1 MDSVLK
7 TKDIV
12 KKYGDRTV
20 LNKINM
26 NINKGDIYGFIGKN
40 GAGKTTFMRVIL
52 SLTARNDGEVEFF
65 DKKNIEEVGLK
76 VGSLIEAPGLY
87 KNASAY
93 ENLKRFS
100 ILYGA
105 DESKIN
111 EILKMVGLSNTGKRK
126 AKDFSLGMRQ
136 RLGIAIAL
144 LGDPEFLILDE
155 PINGLDPE
163 GIKEIRDVIVK
174 LNKEK
179 NITFLIS
186 SHLLDELSKV
196 VTRYGI
202 INNGVLIEEIDA
214 NDLKEK
220 CKNKLII
227 ECDNP
232 NKAKKIISKNI
243 NAEDITIKN
252 NSLEIHSHIKESGN
266 INKTLIENGITV
278 DAIYPNF
285 DSLEEYF
292 MKRIGDNNE

>member
-1 MDSVLK
+1 MESILK
-7 TKDIV
+7 TTNIV
-12 KKYGDRTV
+12 KKYGTKTI
-20 LNKINM
+20 LNNISM
-26 NINKGDIYGFIGKN
+26 NIQKGDIYGFIGKN
-40 GAGKTTFMRVIL
+40 GAGKTTFMRVVL
-52 SLTARNDGEVEFF
+52 SLTPANAGEVKFYE
-65 DKKNIEEVGLK
+65 DKTIQDVGLK
-76 VGSLIEAPGLY
+76 IGSLIEAPGLY

-111 EILKMVGLSNTGKRK
+111 EILEIVGLSNTGNRK
-126 AKDFSLGMRQ
+126 AKDFSLGMKQ
-136 RLGIAIAL
+136 RLGIGIAL
-144 LGDPEFLILDE
+144 LGEPEFLLLDE

-186 SHLLDELSKV
+186 SHLLDELSKI

-202 INNGVLIEEIDA
+202 IDQGVLIEEIAADE
-214 NDLKEK
+214 LKEK
-220 CKNKLII
+220 CKNKLMI

-232 NKAKKIISKNI
+232 TKAKKTLAKLISEKDIEINGKKVEVKSNI
-243 NAEDITIKN
+243 KDA
-252 NSLEIHSHIKESGN
+252 
-266 INKTLIENGITV
+266 
-278 DAIYPNF
+278 AIYNKELVSAGIMVNALYVKS

-292 MKRIGDNNE
+292 MKRIGDE

>member
-1 MDSVLK
+1 M
-7 TKDIV
+7 
-12 KKYGDRTV
+12 
-20 LNKINM
+20 
-26 NINKGDIYGFIGKN
+26 
-40 GAGKTTFMRVIL
+40 
-52 SLTARNDGEVEFF
+52 
-65 DKKNIEEVGLK
+65 
-76 VGSLIEAPGLY
+76 
-87 KNASAY
+87 
-93 ENLKRFS
+93 
-100 ILYGA
+100 
-105 DESKIN
+105 
-111 EILKMVGLSNTGKRK
+111 
-126 AKDFSLGMRQ
+126 
-136 RLGIAIAL
+136 
-144 LGDPEFLILDE
+144 
-155 PINGLDPE
+155 DPE

>member
-1 MDSVLK
+1 MESVLK
-7 TKDIV
+7 TNGVI
-12 KKYGDRTV
+12 KKFGNNTI
-20 LNKINM
+20 LNGINM

-40 GAGKTTFMRVIL
+40 GSGKTTFMRVVL
-52 SLTARNDGEVEFF
+52 SLTQKNDGEVVFF
-65 DKKNIEEVGLK
+65 NDKKIEDVGLK
-76 VGSLIEAPGLY
+76 IGSLIETPGLY

-111 EILKMVGLSNTGKRK
+111 ELLELVGLANTGNRK

-144 LGDPEFLILDE
+144 LGDPEFLLLDE

-186 SHLLDELSKV
+186 SHLLDELSKI

-202 INNGVLIEEIDA
+202 LNNGVLLEEISA
-214 NDLKEK
+214 EELKEK
-220 CKNKLII
+220 CTNKLII
-227 ECDNP
+227 ECDDP
-232 NKAKKIISKNI
+232 KKAKKILSSSVNEK
-243 NAEDITIKN
+243 DIIIKSN
-252 NSLEIHSHIKESGN
+252 RLEILSNVEDAVKFNKELVKKDISVSA
-266 INKTLIENGITV
+266 L
-278 DAIYPNF
+278 YPNY

-292 MKRIGDNNE
+292 MKRIGD

>member
-1 MDSVLK
+1 MESILK
-7 TKDIV
+7 TANIV
-12 KKYGDRTV
+12 KKYGNRTV
-20 LNKINM
+20 LKNINM

-40 GAGKTTFMRVIL
+40 GAGKTTFMRVVL
-52 SLTARNDGEVEFF
+52 SLTPKDSGEVIYY
-65 DKKNIEEVGLK
+65 DNKSINDIGLK
-76 VGSLIEAPGLY
+76 VGSLIESPGLY

-93 ENLKRFS
+93 ENMKRFS

-111 EILKMVGLSNTGKRK
+111 EILNMVGLDNTGKRK

-144 LGDPEFLILDE
+144 LGEPELLILDE

-186 SHLLDELSKV
+186 SHLLDELSKI
-196 VTRYGI
+196 VTKYGI
-202 INNGVLIEEIDA
+202 INNGELIEEISA
-214 NDLKEK
+214 KGLNEK

-227 ECDNP
+227 EVDDTKHAL
-232 NKAKKIISKNI
+232 NKLVSIIPK
-243 NAEDITIKN
+243 EDIKVNN
-252 NSLEIHSHIKESGN
+252 NSIEINSHIKESAN
-266 INKTLIENGITV
+266 INKLLVESGIMV
-278 DAIYPNF
+278 NAIYPNL

-292 MKRIGDNNE
+292 MKRIGE

>member
-1 MDSVLK
+1 MESVLK
-7 TKDIV
+7 TNGVI
-12 KKYGDRTV
+12 KKFGNNTI
-20 LNKINM
+20 LNGINM

-40 GAGKTTFMRVIL
+40 GSGKTTFMRVVL
-52 SLTARNDGEVEFF
+52 SLTQKNDGEVVFF
-65 DKKNIEEVGLK
+65 NDKKIEDVGLK
-76 VGSLIEAPGLY
+76 VGSLIETPGLY

-111 EILKMVGLSNTGKRK
+111 ELLELVGLANTGNRK

-144 LGDPEFLILDE
+144 LGDPEFLLLDE

-186 SHLLDELSKV
+186 SHLLDELSKI
-196 VTRYGI
+196 VTKYGI
-202 INNGVLIEEIDA
+202 LNNGVLLEEISA
-214 NDLKEK
+214 EELKEK
-220 CKNKLII
+220 CTNKLII
-227 ECDNP
+227 ECDDP
-232 NKAKKIISKNI
+232 KKAKKILSSSVNEK
-243 NAEDITIKN
+243 DIIIKSN
-252 NSLEIHSHIKESGN
+252 RLEILSNVEDAVKFNKELVKKDISVSA
-266 INKTLIENGITV
+266 L
-278 DAIYPNF
+278 YPNY

-292 MKRIGDNNE
+292 MKRIGD

>member
-1 MDSVLK
+1 MESMLK
-7 TKDIV
+7 TTNIV
-12 KKYGDRTV
+12 KKYGNRTV
-20 LNKINM
+20 LKNINM

-40 GAGKTTFMRVIL
+40 GAGKTTFMRVVL
-52 SLTARNDGEVEFF
+52 SLTPKDSGEVIYY
-65 DKKNIEEVGLK
+65 DNKSINDIGLK
-76 VGSLIEAPGLY
+76 VGSLIESPGLY

-93 ENLKRFS
+93 ENMKRFS

-111 EILKMVGLSNTGKRK
+111 EILNMVGLGNTGKRK

-144 LGDPEFLILDE
+144 LGDPELLILDE

-186 SHLLDELSKV
+186 SHLLDELSKI
-196 VTRYGI
+196 VTKYGI
-202 INNGVLIEEIDA
+202 INNGELIEEISA
-214 NDLKEK
+214 KDLNEK

-227 ECDNP
+227 EVDDTKQALSKLVN
-232 NKAKKIISKNI
+232 IIPK
-243 NAEDITIKN
+243 EDIKVNN
-252 NSLEIHSHIKESGN
+252 NSIEINSHIKESAN
-266 INKTLIENGITV
+266 INKLLVESGIMV
-278 DAIYPNF
+278 NAIYPNL

-292 MKRIGDNNE
+292 MKRIGE